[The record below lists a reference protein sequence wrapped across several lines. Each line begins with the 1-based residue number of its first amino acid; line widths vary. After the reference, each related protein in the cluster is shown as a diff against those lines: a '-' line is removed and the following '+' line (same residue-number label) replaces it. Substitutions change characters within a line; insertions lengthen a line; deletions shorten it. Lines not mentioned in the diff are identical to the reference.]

1 MEKIQGIIEGWRI
14 FNISPGTKIREERSL
29 VLRSLVHN
37 KVLAPRRVNEA
48 KHIGWYFDKSKSCPH
63 EGLRCGFNMFRMNK
77 EFNVEVLPHK
87 GAILVKCFGW
97 GKVIPGEKG
106 FRCQY
111 LYPKSIFGYIDSFT
125 VKSIQYLFD
134 SDSSFT
140 KQELWKLVRLYI
152 IQLEFNLPDWI
163 TDWIDQQY
171 IPCSTCSKEVWSCSD
186 LPYDVSI
193 EQWNKLYYPSRC
205 SGNKIIKKEI

>member
-77 EFNVEVLPHK
+77 EFNVEVLS
-87 GAILVKCFGW
+87 G
-97 GKVIPGEKG
+97 IPIAHFISPNSTGI
-106 FRCQY
+106 Y
-111 LYPKSIFGYIDSFT
+111 
-125 VKSIQYLFD
+125 
-134 SDSSFT
+134 
-140 KQELWKLVRLYI
+140 
-152 IQLEFNLPDWI
+152 
-163 TDWIDQQY
+163 
-171 IPCSTCSKEVWSCSD
+171 PCSILETCIPATSD
-186 LPYDVSI
+186 PRPVLKSPFG
-193 EQWNKLYYPSRC
+193 P
-205 SGNKIIKKEI
+205 